1 VGTTRRGIQW
11 SVSGHGGS
19 YQSNPSPPKI
29 DDEISEKRREVDR
42 IETQLFAARAELR
55 DAITRRER
63 RPR

>member
-1 VGTTRRGIQW
+1 MGTTRAGIW
-11 SVSGHGGS
+11 TTSGHGGM
-19 YQSNPSPPKI
+19 PAPKHSPPKI
-29 DDEISEKRREVDR
+29 DDEIAEKRREVDR